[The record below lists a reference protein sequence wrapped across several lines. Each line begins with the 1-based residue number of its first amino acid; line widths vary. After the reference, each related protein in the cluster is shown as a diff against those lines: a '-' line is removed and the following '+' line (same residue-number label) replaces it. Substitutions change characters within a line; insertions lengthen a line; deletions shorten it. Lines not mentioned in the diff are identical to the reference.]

1 MKDLRFYGISGA
13 TTVDITFRT
22 DMIGTTDENFNITQ
36 IQVGEQFDVNDKSDE
51 DHINL
56 FNDFKELP
64 NNLTTFKNFA
74 AAKGLSLS
82 IADSTG
88 DNLVILRQ
96 EESVSESY

>member
-1 MKDLRFYGISGA
+1 MKDLRFYGVSGSIN
-13 TTVDITFRT
+13 VDITFRT
-22 DMIGTTDENFNITQ
+22 DMIGNTDENFNITQ
-36 IQVGEQFDVNDKSDE
+36 IQVGEEFNVNDKSDE
-51 DHINL
+51 DHVAL

-64 NNLTTFKNFA
+64 NTLTTFKAFA
-74 AAKGLSLS
+74 ASKGLSLS